1 METNQTTVQGK
12 PAQTIATT
20 TQPELP
26 YAPNEAAQIANIL
39 IPLFN
44 PEYILLFGRLA
55 GGTPHSDATAY
66 DLLVVVR
73 EKSEYDWMQAKR
85 ILRYKLPYR
94 QRRIIYINPYILPLS
109 LVEASRAPF
118 LYFARAEGVLLYC
131 SDSYRFRRPKR
142 RIDFAAAHAEA
153 KFHFDTFRVLANELV
168 EQAHQL
174 FFEGRNRR
182 LAAILAAQ
190 ALVYYYHTFYYVYHG
205 MEFETS
211 DPVVMHDRMRTLSAE
226 LMLVF
231 DDNHVA
237 NLFTLPN
244 LKRFLMK
251 NPCDTC
257 FETAPKEMEVHL
269 QRVGKAAEM
278 IERSCTMRLER
289 YKELG
294 EE

>member
-1 METNQTTVQGK
+1 METNQTTMQGK
-12 PAQTIATT
+12 PAQTIAST

-109 LVEASRAPF
+109 LAEASRAPF
-118 LYFARAEGVLLYC
+118 IYFARAEGVLLYC

-142 RIDFAAAHAEA
+142 RIDFAAAHADA
-153 KFHFDTFRVLANELV
+153 KFHFDTFRVLANELI

-174 FFEGRNRR
+174 FFRR
-182 LAAILAAQ
+182 AQ
-190 ALVYYYHTFYYVYHG
+190 Q
-205 MEFETS
+205 TS
-211 DPVVMHDRMRTLSAE
+211 GGDFRGAGPGL
-226 LMLVF
+226 L
-231 DDNHVA
+231 
-237 NLFTLPN
+237 LP
-244 LKRFLMK
+244 
-251 NPCDTC
+251 
-257 FETAPKEMEVHL
+257 
-269 QRVGKAAEM
+269 
-278 IERSCTMRLER
+278 
-289 YKELG
+289 
-294 EE
+294 